1 MAFLRRVTS
10 SAVFLVPPAQR
21 EPGPAE
27 GPAHGE
33 TADAP
38 LSGAAGRSYVDAA
51 ELRALRARPVQP
63 LRSGAAESLV
73 HDLPN
78 HRERI
83 DSMAR
88 TLRSKRPG
96 KKAKK
101 RGGGR
106 PQKHTLALG
115 HNVTDQTCRDYR
127 DTLKAA
133 KEAGVDPD
141 AIIWALGARRR
152 EIEDV
157 ERDLRWQ
164 ARMAAI
170 AGLAI

>member
-115 HNVTDQTCRDYR
+115 HNVTDQTCRDYLDKAAR
-127 DTLKAA
+127 DKAALEKAQETVRAANGRYRATLKAA

-141 AIIWALGARRR
+141 AIIWA
-152 EIEDV
+152 
-157 ERDLRWQ
+157 
-164 ARMAAI
+164 
-170 AGLAI
+170 